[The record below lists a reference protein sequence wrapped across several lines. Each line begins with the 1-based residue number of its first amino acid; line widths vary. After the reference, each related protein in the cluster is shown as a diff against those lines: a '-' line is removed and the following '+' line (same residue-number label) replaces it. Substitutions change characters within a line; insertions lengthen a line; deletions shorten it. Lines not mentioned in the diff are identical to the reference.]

1 MKKLGHYDIPRAY
14 EDEDKWFKFFTKVQ
28 LLIIGAGV
36 LICIGLVMLFSM
48 VGLTMIGVVMS
59 VVVMMGAVVL
69 AFVKVPM
76 DRYLLGGGNTIRQTL
91 GRVIRKRLSKN
102 RVIYVKGYDR
112 TMEGED

>member
-1 MKKLGHYDIPRAY
+1 MKRLGHYDIPRAY

-28 LLIIGAGV
+28 LLIFGAGV
-36 LICIGLVMLFSM
+36 LICIGLCTLFSAIG
-48 VGLTMIGVVMS
+48 VTMIGVILS

-69 AFVKVPM
+69 AFVKIPV

-91 GRVIRKRLSKN
+91 ARIIRKRLSKN

-112 TMEGED
+112 AMEGES